1 MQTLLSDYM
10 GYLVVKSEYLKYF
23 KRLGVVL
30 SILLLTSVSVPLLNQ
45 PENSGGQEQQEVE
58 EEQNATTADV
68 NFGYPLNTTINLGT
82 PFLVQYD
89 NTTSVS
95 AIGNASLD
103 NFIVTFAGH
112 GILNGTIRYNDNG
125 TGTFITNP
133 VDGTVFQ
140 KGVIEL
146 RIKNGNDSIKT
157 TYESLGI
164 PIRQQNPDRHLL
176 LDSGVMFFNTSS
188 VNDGKLSFL
197 NNKVAVYKDLLDR
210 DMLNLTTIAWEW
222 N

>member
-1 MQTLLSDYM
+1 MK
-10 GYLVVKSEYLKYF
+10 YLAVKSESWKYIEWS
-23 KRLGVVL
+23 GVVL
-30 SILLLTSVSVPLLNQ
+30 SILLLTSVSVSLLNQ
-45 PENSGGQEQQEVE
+45 LENSIGQEQQDTE
-58 EEQNATTADV
+58 EKQYTTKPSI
-68 NFGYPLNTTINLGT
+68 NFSYPLNTAITLGT

-95 AIGNASLD
+95 AIGNATLD
-103 NFIVTFAGH
+103 NFIVTFAGR
-112 GILNGTIRYNDNG
+112 GILNGTIKYNDNG
-125 TGTFITNP
+125 TGVFLTNP
-133 VDGTVFQ
+133 ADGTVYQ

-146 RIKNGNDSIKT
+146 RIENGNDSIKT

-188 VNDGKLSFL
+188 VKDGKLSFL
-197 NNKVAVYKDLLDR
+197 NNQVGIYKDLLDR